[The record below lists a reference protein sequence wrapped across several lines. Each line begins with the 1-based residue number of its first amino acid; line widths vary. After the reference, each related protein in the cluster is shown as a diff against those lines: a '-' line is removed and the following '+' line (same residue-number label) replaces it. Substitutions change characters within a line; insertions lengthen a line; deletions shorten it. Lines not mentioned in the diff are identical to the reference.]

1 MRPFKAL
8 VIICFAVLVAA
19 ASVAVV
25 PGTVPNLASG
35 MRERPESP
43 ALITAC
49 WLVATSASIA
59 GKRAIADGV
68 LSWRVAAA
76 AHVIGTV
83 SNRVIPAGAG
93 AGGAYVIALRRG
105 GKTLTTAA
113 AIAALWALASGIA
126 HGTGALV
133 GLVWLYSGLTGM
145 AVLAVA
151 VAVGG
156 WRVRAHRARSPEDRE
171 EPATSPDTRPSE
183 YVPRKVVDEHTATE
197 TEPLALQTMADTTP
211 APATRRA
218 LIAEKLSALRAAVV
232 GAVAAIRANPRRA
245 GMAVA
250 AQAGAMSCLAIGFA
264 ISASGF
270 GVPAPMTTLV
280 AAYVI
285 GTAVSSTVPTP
296 AGIGSADAALV
307 GALVMVGAS
316 LGAAIPAVLVFRAV
330 ILLAPIALAVVIP
343 IAWTP
348 RLWLR
353 RRRNNAPAVG

>member
-1 MRPFKAL
+1 M
-8 VIICFAVLVAA
+8 IICFAALVAA

-35 MRERPESP
+35 MRESPESP

-59 GKRAIADGV
+59 GKRAIADGA
-68 LSWRVAAA
+68 LSWRAAAA

-93 AGGAYVIALRRG
+93 AGGAYLIALRRG

-145 AVLAVA
+145 AVLAVV

-156 WRVRAHRARSPEDRE
+156 WRVRARRARSPEDGHE
-171 EPATSPDTRPSE
+171 SATWAQTRACQ
-183 YVPRKVVDEHTATE
+183 YMPRTVVDEHTATE
-197 TEPLALQTMADTTP
+197 PEPLQLQTMADTTA
-211 APATRRA
+211 APDSRRGSMSQ
-218 LIAEKLSALRAAVV
+218 KRSALRAAAV

-245 GMAVA
+245 GTAVV

-264 ISASGF
+264 IAASSF

-296 AGIGSADAALV
+296 AGIGAADAALV
-307 GALVMVGAS
+307 GALVTVGSS

-330 ILLAPIALAVVIP
+330 ILLAPIAVAVVIP

-348 RLWLR
+348 RLWR
-353 RRRNNAPAVG
+353 RKNSAPAVG